1 MKNIYV
7 RFTFLA
13 ALIVLISVS
22 LMTYR
27 NLDNYINEVKLVRH
41 SSIVFRL
48 VEKVLS
54 AVKDAET
61 GHRGYQLTRDSS
73 YLEPYHISINELPEM
88 LRELDS
94 LVEDNPIQKQYVD
107 TLQVLINNQYL
118 LISRILSNTQRSSL
132 YMDRYESKLLKDGKN
147 NMTRI
152 RIIISKIRNL
162 EEELYTSRIATEE
175 GYRNIAPFS
184 LLAFTIL
191 SVFGVAF
198 LFARVVGA
206 LDQKRLAE
214 KGLKENLKTLEKE
227 VTEKQFAQR
236 TIQNILDHS
245 LDGIM
250 AFSSV
255 RDKSGDIIDFEW
267 MLANFI
273 STQTLGGGNNALVG
287 ERLLGSGID
296 SSNSGID
303 SNNSGLFKIY
313 KEIVTTGVAR
323 QFERE
328 FRVKG
333 EAVWYYM
340 AAVKLDD
347 GLIVTYTDV
356 TGKRVAEDQLKLY
369 ADELKRSN
377 QDLEQFAY
385 VASHDL
391 QEPLRK
397 IRAFG
402 DRLAARYEDKLD
414 EVGIEYITRM
424 QQASA
429 RMQKLIEDLLSFSRI
444 SSGHE
449 QFTRVDPTTVVNE
462 VVDDIEGQILRE
474 KAKVGVKPIPVINAD
489 RGQIRRLFQNL
500 ISNAIKF
507 HKPGALPVAEISGS
521 VISAAEAEKEFGFP
535 VPENSYVRIV
545 VKDNGVGF
553 DEKYADKIF
562 NIFQRLHGR
571 AEYEG
576 TGIGLAIC
584 RKIMMNHRGYIR
596 ATSVINQGSEFILI
610 FPDVK

>member
-1 MKNIYV
+1 MKNIYI
-7 RFTFLA
+7 RFIFLST
-13 ALIVLISVS
+13 LIILIFIS

-27 NLDNYINEVKLVRH
+27 NLNNYINEVKLVRH
-41 SSIVFRL
+41 SSVVFRL
-48 VEKVLS
+48 VENVLS

-61 GHRGYQLTRDSS
+61 GHRGFQLTRDSS
-73 YLEPYHISINELPEM
+73 YLEPYRASIRQLPDM
-88 LRELDS
+88 LHDLDS
-94 LVEDNPIQKQYVD
+94 MVQNNYMQKRYVD
-107 TLQVLINNQYL
+107 TLQTLINDQYL
-118 LISRILSNTQRSSL
+118 LISRILSNAERSSL
-132 YMDRYESKLLKDGKN
+132 YMDRYESKLLKDGKE
-147 NMTRI
+147 NMARI
-152 RIIISKIRNL
+152 RTVIGKIRAV
-162 EEELYTSRIATEE
+162 EEELYTNRIATEE

-184 LLAFTIL
+184 LLAFSII

-198 LFARVVGA
+198 LFSRVMGA
-206 LDQKRLAE
+206 LDQKRKAE
-214 KGLKENLKTLEKE
+214 IGLKENLKTLEHE
-227 VTEKQFAQR
+227 VAEKQFAQR

-255 RDKSGDIIDFEW
+255 RDENGEIIDFQW
-267 MLANFI
+267 LLANFI
-273 STQTLGGGNNALVG
+273 SAQTLGRGKGDLTG
-287 ERLLGSGID
+287 KRLLD
-296 SSNSGID
+296 VVPD
-303 SNNSGLFKIY
+303 AKKSGLFDIY
-313 KEIVTTGVAR
+313 KGVVDTSISQ

-328 FRVKG
+328 FDLRG
-333 EAVWYYM
+333 ELKWFYM

-356 TGKRVAEDQLKLY
+356 TEKNVAESRLTQY
-369 ADELKRSN
+369 AEELKRSN

-414 EVGIEYITRM
+414 EVGVEYITRM

-449 QFTRVDPTTVVNE
+449 QFTRVDLTAVVNE

-474 KAKVGVKPIPVINAD
+474 KAKVGVKPIAEINGD

-507 HKPGALPVAEISGS
+507 HKPGGLPTVEISGD
-521 VISAAEAEKEFGFP
+521 VISGSEAEKEFGFP
-535 VPENSYVRIV
+535 LAEPAYVRIV
-545 VKDNGVGF
+545 VKDNGIGF
-553 DEKYADKIF
+553 DEKYSEKIF
-562 NIFQRLHGR
+562 NIFQRLQGR

-584 RKIMMNHRGYIR
+584 RKIMSNHRGYIR
-596 ATSVINQGSEFILI
+596 AQSVINQGSEFILI
-610 FPDVK
+610 FPYAR

>member
-1 MKNIYV
+1 MKNIYI
-7 RFTFLA
+7 RFIFLFT
-13 ALIVLISVS
+13 LIVLIFVS

-27 NLDNYINEVKLVRH
+27 NLNNYINEVKLVRH
-41 SSIVFRL
+41 SSVVFRL
-48 VEKVLS
+48 VENVLS

-61 GHRGYQLTRDSS
+61 GHRGYQLTKDSS
-73 YLEPYHISINELPEM
+73 YLEPYHASIRQLPGM

-94 LVEDNPIQKQYVD
+94 LVQDNFLQKRYVD
-107 TLQVLINNQYL
+107 TLQLLINDQYL
-118 LISRILSNTQRSSL
+118 LISRILSNAERSSL
-132 YMDRYESKLLKDGKN
+132 YMDRYESKLLKDGKT

-152 RIIISKIRNL
+152 RTVIGKIRSV
-162 EEELYTSRIATEE
+162 EEELYTNRIATEE

-184 LLAFTIL
+184 LLAFSII

-198 LFARVVGA
+198 LFSRVMGA
-206 LDQKRLAE
+206 LDQKRKAE
-214 KGLKENLKTLEKE
+214 IGLKENLKTLERE
-227 VTEKQFAQR
+227 VAEKQFAQR

-250 AFSSV
+250 AFLSV
-255 RDKSGDIIDFEW
+255 RDETGEIVDFQW
-267 MLANFI
+267 LLANFI
-273 STQTLGGGNNALVG
+273 SAQTLGRGKGDLTG
-287 ERLLGSGID
+287 KKLLEVVPD
-296 SSNSGID
+296 AKK
-303 SNNSGLFKIY
+303 SGLFDIY
-313 KEIVTTGVAR
+313 KNVVDTSVSQ

-328 FRVKG
+328 FYLAGEVK
-333 EAVWYYM
+333 WFYM

-356 TGKRVAEDQLKLY
+356 TEKNVAEARLTQY
-369 ADELKRSN
+369 AEELKRSN

-414 EVGIEYITRM
+414 EVGAEYISRM

-449 QFTRVDPTTVVNE
+449 QFTRVDLTAVVNE
-462 VVDDIEGQILRE
+462 VVDDIEGQIIRE
-474 KAKVGVKPIPVINAD
+474 KAKVGVKPIAEINGD

-507 HKPGALPVAEISGS
+507 HKQDGLPVVEISGEVVS
-521 VISAAEAEKEFGFP
+521 GHQAEKEFGIP
-535 VPENSYVRIV
+535 LTEAAYVRIV
-545 VKDNGVGF
+545 VKDNGIGF
-553 DEKYADKIF
+553 DEKYSEKIF
-562 NIFQRLHGR
+562 NIFQRLQGR

-584 RKIMMNHRGYIR
+584 RKIMTNHRGYIR
-596 ATSVINQGSEFILI
+596 AQSVINQGSEFILI
-610 FPDVK
+610 FPYAR

>member
-7 RFTFLA
+7 RFIFLA

-41 SSIVFRL
+41 SNLVFRV
-48 VEKVLS
+48 VENVLS

-61 GHRGYQLTRDSS
+61 GHRGYQLTGDSS
-73 YLEPYHISINELPEM
+73 YLEPYHLSIQELPSM
-88 LRELDS
+88 LHELDS
-94 LVEDNPIQKQYVD
+94 LVQDNDKQKRYVD
-107 TLQVLINNQYL
+107 TLVQLISNQYL
-118 LISRILSNTQRSSL
+118 LINRILSNAERSSL

-147 NMTRI
+147 NMSRI
-152 RIIISKIRNL
+152 RNTVSKIRNL
-162 EEELYTSRIATEE
+162 EEEVYVNRIATEE

-198 LFARVVGA
+198 LFARVIGA
-206 LDQKRLAE
+206 LEQKREAE
-214 KGLKENLKTLEKE
+214 KVLKENLKTLERE
-227 VTEKQFAQR
+227 ISEKQFAQS

-250 AFSSV
+250 AFASI
-255 RDKSGDIIDFEW
+255 RNEQGEIIDFKW
-267 MLANFI
+267 ILANFI
-273 STQTLGGGNNALVG
+273 SSQTLGRGRENLIGSNLLDVVPDANNM
-287 ERLLGSGID
+287 
-296 SSNSGID
+296 
-303 SNNSGLFKIY
+303 GLFEIY
-313 KEIVTTGVAR
+313 KQVVVTGVSR
-323 QFERE
+323 QFERDFNLRGE
-328 FRVKG
+328 VK
-333 EAVWYYM
+333 WFYM
-340 AAVKLDD
+340 AAVKLGD

-356 TGKRVAEDQLKLY
+356 TGKHVAEDQMRKY
-369 ADELKRSN
+369 SEELKRSN

-414 EVGIEYITRM
+414 EIGSEYITRM

-444 SSGHE
+444 SSGQE
-449 QFTRVDPTTVVNE
+449 QFTRVDLTAVVNE

-474 KAKVGVKPIPVINAD
+474 KAKVGIKAIAEINGD

-507 HKPGALPVAEISGS
+507 HKQGATPVVEISGS
-521 VISAAEAEKEFGFP
+521 IVSGTDMEKEFGFP
-535 VPENSYVRIV
+535 LSENSYVRIV
-545 VKDNGVGF
+545 VKDNGIGF

-562 NIFQRLHGR
+562 NIFQRLQGR
-571 AEYEG
+571 AEFEG

-584 RKIMMNHRGYIR
+584 RKIMTNHRGYIR
-596 ATSVINQGSEFILI
+596 ARSVINQGSEFILI
-610 FPDVK
+610 FPNVNDIKSF

>member
-1 MKNIYV
+1 MKNIYI
-7 RFTFLA
+7 RFIFLST
-13 ALIVLISVS
+13 LIVLIFIS

-27 NLDNYINEVKLVRH
+27 NLNNYINEVKLVRH
-41 SSIVFRL
+41 SSVVFRL
-48 VEKVLS
+48 VENVLS

-61 GHRGYQLTRDSS
+61 GHRGFQLTKDSS
-73 YLEPYHISINELPEM
+73 YLEPYHASIRELPDM
-88 LRELDS
+88 LRDLDS
-94 LVEDNPIQKQYVD
+94 LVQDNFLQSRHVD
-107 TLQVLINNQYL
+107 TLQLLINDQYL
-118 LISRILSNTQRSSL
+118 LISRILSNAERSSL
-132 YMDRYESKLLKDGKN
+132 YMDRYESKLLKDGKE

-152 RIIISKIRNL
+152 RNVISRIRSV
-162 EEELYTSRIATEE
+162 EEELYTNRIATEE
-175 GYRNIAPFS
+175 AYRNIAPFS
-184 LLAFTIL
+184 LLAFSII

-198 LFARVVGA
+198 LFSRVMGA
-206 LDQKRLAE
+206 LDQKRMAE
-214 KGLKENLKTLEKE
+214 IGLKENLKTLERE
-227 VTEKQFAQR
+227 VSEKQFAQR

-255 RDKSGDIIDFEW
+255 RDEQGEIVDFQW
-267 MLANFI
+267 LLANFI
-273 STQTLGGGNNALVG
+273 SAQTLGRGKGDLAG
-287 ERLLGSGID
+287 KRLLD
-296 SSNSGID
+296 VVPD
-303 SNNSGLFKIY
+303 AKKSGLFQIY
-313 KEIVTTGVAR
+313 KGVVDTSVSQ

-328 FRVKG
+328 FDFSG
-333 EAVWYYM
+333 EVRWFYM

-356 TGKRVAEDQLKLY
+356 TEKNVAESRLTQY
-369 ADELKRSN
+369 AEELKRSN

-414 EVGIEYITRM
+414 EVGVEYISRM

-444 SSGHE
+444 SSGHD
-449 QFTRVDPTTVVNE
+449 QFARVDLTAVVNE

-474 KAKVGVKPIPVINAD
+474 KAKVGVREIAEITGD

-507 HKPGALPVAEISGS
+507 HKPGALPVVEIFGS
-521 VISAAEAEKEFGFP
+521 VVTGTEAEKEFGFP
-535 VPENSYVRIV
+535 LSESSYVRIV
-545 VKDNGVGF
+545 VKDNGIGF
-553 DEKYADKIF
+553 DEKYAEKIF
-562 NIFQRLHGR
+562 NIFQRLQGR

-584 RKIMMNHRGYIR
+584 RKIMSNHRGYIR
-596 ATSVINQGSEFILI
+596 AQSVINEGSEFILI
-610 FPDVK
+610 FPYAR

>member
-7 RFTFLA
+7 RFIFLA

-27 NLDNYINEVKLVRH
+27 NLNNYINEVKLVRH
-41 SSIVFRL
+41 SSIVFRV
-48 VEKVLS
+48 VENVLS
-54 AVKDAET
+54 SVKDAET
-61 GHRGYQLTRDSS
+61 GHRGFQLTRDSS
-73 YLEPYHISINELPEM
+73 YLVPYHTSLQELPDM

-94 LVEDNPIQKQYVD
+94 LVQDNFLQKRYVD
-107 TLQVLINNQYL
+107 TLQLLINTQYL
-118 LISRILSNTQRSSL
+118 LMNRILSNAQRSSL
-132 YMDRYESKLLKDGKN
+132 YMDRYESKLLKDGKL
-147 NMTRI
+147 NMNEI
-152 RIIISKIRNL
+152 RNTIGIIRNL
-162 EEELYTSRIATEE
+162 EEEIYTSRIATEA
-175 GYRNIAPFS
+175 GYRNITPVS

-191 SVFGVAF
+191 SVVGLAF

-206 LDQKRLAE
+206 LDQKRQAE
-214 KGLKENLKTLEKE
+214 IGLKENLKIIEKE
-227 VTEKQFAQR
+227 IAEKQFAQR

-250 AFSSV
+250 AFASV
-255 RDKSGDIIDFEW
+255 RNDRGEIVDFKW
-267 MLANFI
+267 ILANFI
-273 STQTLGGGNNALVG
+273 SSQTLGRGRGDLIGARLLDVMHDTNNA
-287 ERLLGSGID
+287 
-296 SSNSGID
+296 
-303 SNNSGLFKIY
+303 GLFDIY
-313 KEIVTTGVAR
+313 KEVVETGVSQ

-328 FRVKG
+328 FQLDNDVR
-333 EAVWYYM
+333 WFYM

-347 GLIVTYTDV
+347 GLIVTYTDA
-356 TGKRVAEDQLKLY
+356 TAKHDAEDQMKQY
-369 ADELKRSN
+369 AEELKRSN

-402 DRLAARYEDKLD
+402 DRLIAKYEGRLD
-414 EVGIEYITRM
+414 EAGVEYISRM

-449 QFTRVDPTTVVNE
+449 EFTRVDPTIVVNE
-462 VVDDIEGQILRE
+462 VVEDIEGQILRE
-474 KAKVGVKPIPVINAD
+474 KAKVEVKPIAEIHAD
-489 RGQIRRLFQNL
+489 RAQIRRLFQNL

-507 HKPGALPVAEISGS
+507 HKPGALPVVEISGS
-521 VISAAEAEKEFGFP
+521 IVSAAQAEKEFGLQ
-535 VPENSYVRIV
+535 VSEKSYVRIV
-545 VKDNGVGF
+545 VKDNGIGF

-562 NIFQRLHGR
+562 NIFQRLQGR

-596 ATSVINQGSEFILI
+596 AKGVVNKGSEFILI
-610 FPDVK
+610 FPNAK

>member
-1 MKNIYV
+1 MKNIYI
-7 RFTFLA
+7 RFIFLST
-13 ALIVLISVS
+13 LIVLIFIS

-27 NLDNYINEVKLVRH
+27 NLNNYINEVKLVRH
-41 SSIVFRL
+41 SSVVFRL
-48 VEKVLS
+48 VENVLS

-61 GHRGYQLTRDSS
+61 GHRGFQLTKDSS
-73 YLEPYHISINELPEM
+73 YLEPYHASIRELPDM
-88 LRELDS
+88 LRDLDS
-94 LVEDNPIQKQYVD
+94 LVQDNFLQSRHVD
-107 TLQVLINNQYL
+107 TLQLLINDQYL
-118 LISRILSNTQRSSL
+118 LISRILSNAERSSL
-132 YMDRYESKLLKDGKN
+132 YMDRYESKLLKDGKE

-152 RIIISKIRNL
+152 RNVISRIRSV
-162 EEELYTSRIATEE
+162 EEELYTNRIATEE

-184 LLAFTIL
+184 LLAFSII

-198 LFARVVGA
+198 LFSRVMGA
-206 LDQKRLAE
+206 LDQKRMAE
-214 KGLKENLKTLEKE
+214 IGLKENLKTLERE
-227 VTEKQFAQR
+227 VSEKQFAQR

-255 RDKSGDIIDFEW
+255 RDEQGEIVDFQW
-267 MLANFI
+267 LLANFI
-273 STQTLGGGNNALVG
+273 SAQTLGRGKGDLAG
-287 ERLLGSGID
+287 KRLLD
-296 SSNSGID
+296 VVPD
-303 SNNSGLFKIY
+303 AKKSGLFQIY
-313 KEIVTTGVAR
+313 KGVVDTSVSQ

-328 FRVKG
+328 FDFSG
-333 EAVWYYM
+333 EVRWFYM

-356 TGKRVAEDQLKLY
+356 TEKNVAESRLTQY
-369 ADELKRSN
+369 AEELKRSN

-414 EVGIEYITRM
+414 EVGVEYISRM

-444 SSGHE
+444 SSGHD
-449 QFTRVDPTTVVNE
+449 QFARVDLTAVVNE

-474 KAKVGVKPIPVINAD
+474 KAKVGVREIAEITGD

-507 HKPGALPVAEISGS
+507 HKPGALPVVEIFGS
-521 VISAAEAEKEFGFP
+521 VVTGSEAEKEFGFP
-535 VPENSYVRIV
+535 LSESSYVRIV
-545 VKDNGVGF
+545 VKDNGIGF
-553 DEKYADKIF
+553 DEKYAEKIF
-562 NIFQRLHGR
+562 NIFQRLQGR

-584 RKIMMNHRGYIR
+584 RKIMSNHRGYIR
-596 ATSVINQGSEFILI
+596 AQSVINEGSEFVLI
-610 FPDVK
+610 FPYAR

>member
-1 MKNIYV
+1 MKNIYI
-7 RFTFLA
+7 RFIFLST
-13 ALIVLISVS
+13 LIVLVFIS

-27 NLDNYINEVKLVRH
+27 NLNNYINEVKLVRH
-41 SSIVFRL
+41 SSVVFRL
-48 VEKVLS
+48 VENVLS

-61 GHRGYQLTRDSS
+61 GHRGFQLTRDSS
-73 YLEPYHISINELPEM
+73 YLEPYHASIRQLPGM
-88 LRELDS
+88 LHDLDS
-94 LVEDNPIQKQYVD
+94 MVQDNFMQKRYVD
-107 TLQVLINNQYL
+107 TLQTLINDQYL
-118 LISRILSNTQRSSL
+118 LISRILSNAERSSL

-147 NMTRI
+147 NMSRI
-152 RIIISKIRNL
+152 RAVIGKIRAV
-162 EEELYTSRIATEE
+162 EEELYTNRIATEE

-184 LLAFTIL
+184 LLAFSII

-198 LFARVVGA
+198 LFSRVMGA
-206 LDQKRLAE
+206 LDQKRKAE
-214 KGLKENLKTLEKE
+214 IGLKENLKTLERE
-227 VTEKQFAQR
+227 VAEKQFAQR

-250 AFSSV
+250 AFASV
-255 RDKSGDIIDFEW
+255 RDENGEITDFQW
-267 MLANFI
+267 LLANFI
-273 STQTLGGGNNALVG
+273 SAQTLGRGKGDLTG
-287 ERLLGSGID
+287 KRLLD
-296 SSNSGID
+296 VVPD
-303 SNNSGLFKIY
+303 AKKSGLFDIY
-313 KEIVTTGVAR
+313 KSVVDTSISQ

-328 FRVKG
+328 FDLSGEVK
-333 EAVWYYM
+333 WFYM

-356 TGKRVAEDQLKLY
+356 TEKTIAESRLTQY

-414 EVGIEYITRM
+414 EVGAEYITRM

-449 QFTRVDPTTVVNE
+449 QFTRVDLTAVVNE

-474 KAKVGVKPIPVINAD
+474 KAKVGVKPIAEINGD

-507 HKPGALPVAEISGS
+507 HKPGALPVVEISGD
-521 VISAAEAEKEFGFP
+521 VISSNEAEKEFGFSLTEP
-535 VPENSYVRIV
+535 AYVRIV
-545 VKDNGVGF
+545 VKDNGIGF
-553 DEKYADKIF
+553 DEKYSEKIF
-562 NIFQRLHGR
+562 NIFQRLQGR

-584 RKIMMNHRGYIR
+584 RKIMSNHRGYIR
-596 ATSVINQGSEFILI
+596 AQSVINQGSEFILI
-610 FPDVK
+610 FPYAR

>member
-41 SSIVFRL
+41 SSLVFRV
-48 VEKVLS
+48 VENVLS

-61 GHRGYQLTRDSS
+61 GHRGYQLTGDTS
-73 YLEPYHISINELPEM
+73 YLEPYHSSIQELPEM

-94 LVEDNPIQKQYVD
+94 LVQDNFLQTRYVD
-107 TLQVLINNQYL
+107 TLQQLIKHQYL
-118 LISRILSNTQRSSL
+118 LISRILSNTERSSL

-147 NMTRI
+147 NMTMI
-152 RIIISKIRNL
+152 RNTISKIRDL
-162 EEELYTSRIATEE
+162 EEEIYTSRIETEE

-206 LDQKRLAE
+206 LEQKRQAE

-255 RDKSGDIIDFEW
+255 RNQAGEIIDFEW

-273 STQTLGGGNNALVG
+273 STQTLGGGNHALVG
-287 ERLLGSGID
+287 ERLIGSGID
-296 SSNSGID
+296 SYNSE
-303 SNNSGLFKIY
+303 LFKIY
-313 KEIVTTGVAR
+313 KQVVTTGVAQ

-328 FRVKG
+328 FIVKG
-333 EAVWYYM
+333 ETVWYYM

-414 EVGIEYITRM
+414 EVGTEYITRM

-444 SSGHE
+444 SSEHE

-474 KAKVGVKPIPVINAD
+474 KANVGVKPIPKIKAD

-507 HKPGALPVAEISGS
+507 HKPGALPVVEIFGNI
-521 VISAAEAEKEFGFP
+521 VSAAEAEKEFGFQ
-535 VPENSYVRIV
+535 VTENSYVRIV
-545 VKDNGVGF
+545 VKDNGIGF

-562 NIFQRLHGR
+562 NIFQRLQGR

-596 ATSVINQGSEFILI
+596 AKSVINQGSEFILI
-610 FPDVK
+610 FPNVK

>member
-1 MKNIYV
+1 MKNIYI
-7 RFTFLA
+7 RFIFLA

-41 SSIVFRL
+41 STLVFSMA
-48 VEKVLS
+48 ENVLS

-61 GHRGYQLTRDSS
+61 GHRGFQLTGDST
-73 YLEPYHISINELPEM
+73 YLEPYHVSLRELPVM
-88 LRELDS
+88 LHELDS
-94 LVEDNPIQKQYVD
+94 LVQDNFLQKRSVD
-107 TLQVLINNQYL
+107 TLNVLINTQYL
-118 LISRILSNTQRSSL
+118 LINRILSNAERSSL

-147 NMTRI
+147 NMT
-152 RIIISKIRNL
+152 KIRNTIKSIRDL
-162 EEELYTSRIATEE
+162 EEQIYKSRIETEE

-184 LLAFTIL
+184 LLALTIL
-191 SVFGVAF
+191 SVAGLAF
-198 LFARVVGA
+198 LFARVMGA
-206 LDQKRLAE
+206 LEQKRQAE
-214 KGLKENLKTLEKE
+214 IGLKENLKTLEKE
-227 VTEKQFAQR
+227 VTDKQSAQR
-236 TIQNILDHS
+236 TVQNILDHS

-250 AFSSV
+250 ALASV
-255 RDKSGDIIDFEW
+255 RNDQGKIVDFKW
-267 MLANFI
+267 TLANFI
-273 STQTLGGGNNALVG
+273 SSQTLGRGRANLTGSNLLDVVPDANNA
-287 ERLLGSGID
+287 
-296 SSNSGID
+296 
-303 SNNSGLFKIY
+303 GLFEIY
-313 KEIVTTGVAR
+313 KRVVETGVTE
-323 QFERE
+323 QFERQFNLFGDE
-328 FRVKG
+328 RWF
-333 EAVWYYM
+333 YM

-356 TGKRVAEDQLKLY
+356 SGKHLAEDQMKQY
-369 ADELKRSN
+369 ADELQRSN

-449 QFTRVDPTTVVNE
+449 QFTRVDVTGVVNE

-474 KAKVGVKPIPVINAD
+474 KAKVGVKPIAEINGD

-507 HKPGALPVAEISGS
+507 HKPGGLPVVEISGS
-521 VISAAEAEKEFGFP
+521 IVTNTEAEKEFGFP
-535 VPENSYVRIV
+535 VSENSYVRIV
-545 VKDNGVGF
+545 VSDNGIGF

-562 NIFQRLHGR
+562 NIFQRLQGR

-584 RKIMMNHRGYIR
+584 RKIMTNHRGYIR
-596 ATSVINQGSEFILI
+596 AQSVVGQGSEFILI
-610 FPDVK
+610 FPNVK

>member
-1 MKNIYV
+1 M
-7 RFTFLA
+7 
-13 ALIVLISVS
+13 
-22 LMTYR
+22 
-27 NLDNYINEVKLVRH
+27 VRH
-41 SSIVFRL
+41 SSRVFR
-48 VEKVLS
+48 VVDNVLS
-54 AVKDAET
+54 TVKDAET
-61 GHRGYQLTRDSS
+61 GHRGYQLTRDTS
-73 YLEPYHISINELPEM
+73 YLEPYHASIQELPEM

-94 LVEDNPIQKQYVD
+94 LVQDNFLQKRNVD
-107 TLQVLINNQYL
+107 TLQLLINTQYL
-118 LISRILSNTQRSSL
+118 LINRILSNAERSSL
-132 YMDRYESKLLKDGKN
+132 YMDRYESKLLKDGKV
-147 NMTRI
+147 NMTKI
-152 RIIISKIRNL
+152 RNTISKIRDL
-162 EEELYTSRIATEE
+162 EEEVYTSRITTEE

-198 LFARVVGA
+198 LFSRVVGA
-206 LDQKRLAE
+206 LDQKRQAE
-214 KGLKENLKTLEKE
+214 VGLKENLKTLEKE
-227 VTEKQFAQR
+227 ITEKQFAQR

-250 AFSSV
+250 AFASV
-255 RDKSGDIIDFEW
+255 RNQAGEIVDFEW
-267 MLANFI
+267 ILANFI
-273 STQTLGGGNNALVG
+273 STQTLGGGKHALVG
-287 ERLLGSGID
+287 ERLMGSGID
-296 SSNSGID
+296 SYNSE
-303 SNNSGLFKIY
+303 LFKIY
-313 KEIVTTGVAR
+313 KQVVTTGVAQ

-328 FRVKG
+328 FKVKG
-333 EAVWYYM
+333 ETVWYYM

-356 TGKRVAEDQLKLY
+356 TGKRIAEDQLKLY
-369 ADELKRSN
+369 ADDLKRSN

-414 EVGIEYITRM
+414 EVGLEYITRM
-424 QQASA
+424 QHASA

-449 QFTRVDPTTVVNE
+449 QFTGVDPTTVVNE

-474 KAKVGVKPIPVINAD
+474 KAKVGVKPIAEINAD

-507 HKPGALPVAEISGS
+507 HKPGALPVVEISGS
-521 VISAAEAEKEFGFP
+521 VIPADEAEKEFG
-535 VPENSYVRIV
+535 VQLTENSYVRIV
-545 VKDNGVGF
+545 VKDNGIGF

-596 ATSVINQGSEFILI
+596 AKSVINQGSEFILI
-610 FPDVK
+610 FPNVK

>member
-7 RFTFLA
+7 RFIFLA

-27 NLDNYINEVKLVRH
+27 NLDNYMNEVKLVRH
-41 SSIVFRL
+41 SSHVFRL
-48 VEKVLS
+48 VENVLS
-54 AVKDAET
+54 AVKDAEI
-61 GHRGYQLTRDSS
+61 GHRGYQLTRDTTYLSPYYSS
-73 YLEPYHISINELPEM
+73 VEKLPAM
-88 LRELDS
+88 LHELDS
-94 LVEDNPIQKQYVD
+94 LVEDNALQKRSVD
-107 TLQVLINNQYL
+107 TLQLLINNQYL
-118 LISRILSNTQRSSL
+118 IIRRILSNAERSSL

-147 NMTRI
+147 NMIKI
-152 RIIISKIRNL
+152 RTTVSKIREL
-162 EEELYTSRIATEE
+162 EEEIYTSRIATEA

-198 LFARVVGA
+198 LFARVIGA
-206 LDQKRLAE
+206 LEQKRLAE
-214 KGLKENLKTLEKE
+214 VGLKENLKVLENE

-255 RDKSGDIIDFEW
+255 RDEQGEIVDFKW
-267 MLANFI
+267 IMANFI
-273 STQTLGGGNNALVG
+273 SAQTLGRGKGDLTGKCLLEVVPDANNT
-287 ERLLGSGID
+287 
-296 SSNSGID
+296 
-303 SNNSGLFKIY
+303 GLFEIY
-313 KEIVTTGVAR
+313 KSVVNTGVSQ

-328 FRVKG
+328 FNLFG
-333 EAVWYYM
+333 ESKWFYM
-340 AAVKLDD
+340 SAVKLDD

-356 TGKRVAEDQLKLY
+356 TEKNTAKEKLTRYAE
-369 ADELKRSN
+369 ELKRSN

-402 DRLAARYEDKLD
+402 DRLAVRYEDKLD
-414 EVGIEYITRM
+414 EVGAEYISRM

-449 QFTRVDPTTVVNE
+449 QFARVDVTGVVNE

-474 KAKVGVKPIPVINAD
+474 KAKVGVKPIAEIQGD

-507 HKPGALPVAEISGS
+507 HKTGALPVVEISGS
-521 VISAAEAEKEFGFP
+521 VVTAAEAEKEFG
-535 VPENSYVRIV
+535 VLLSESSYVRIV
-545 VKDNGVGF
+545 VKDNGIGF

-562 NIFQRLHGR
+562 SIFQRLQGR

-584 RKIMMNHRGYIR
+584 RKIMTNHRGYIR
-596 ATSVINQGSEFILI
+596 ARSVIGQGSEFILI
-610 FPDVK
+610 FPNIK

>member
-1 MKNIYV
+1 MKNIYI
-7 RFTFLA
+7 RFIFLST
-13 ALIVLISVS
+13 LIILIFIS

-27 NLDNYINEVKLVRH
+27 NLNNYINEVKLVRH
-41 SSIVFRL
+41 SSVVFRL
-48 VEKVLS
+48 VENVLS

-61 GHRGYQLTRDSS
+61 GHRGFQLTRDSS
-73 YLEPYHISINELPEM
+73 YLKPYHAS
-88 LRELDS
+88 LRELPDMLHDLDS
-94 LVEDNPIQKQYVD
+94 MVQDNFMQKRYVD
-107 TLQVLINNQYL
+107 TLQTLINDQYL
-118 LISRILSNTQRSSL
+118 LISRILSNAERSSL
-132 YMDRYESKLLKDGKN
+132 YMDRYESKLLKDGKE
-147 NMTRI
+147 NMSRI
-152 RIIISKIRNL
+152 RAVIGKIRGV
-162 EEELYTSRIATEE
+162 EEELYTNRIATEE

-184 LLAFTIL
+184 LLAFSII

-198 LFARVVGA
+198 LFSRVMGA
-206 LDQKRLAE
+206 LDQKRKAE
-214 KGLKENLKTLEKE
+214 IGLKENLKTLEHE
-227 VTEKQFAQR
+227 VAEKQFAQR

-255 RDKSGDIIDFEW
+255 RDEHGEIIDFQW
-267 MLANFI
+267 LLANFI
-273 STQTLGGGNNALVG
+273 SAQTLGHGKGDLTG
-287 ERLLGSGID
+287 KRLLD
-296 SSNSGID
+296 VVPD
-303 SNNSGLFKIY
+303 AKKSGLFDIY
-313 KEIVTTGVAR
+313 KGVVDTSISQ

-328 FRVKG
+328 FDLRG
-333 EAVWYYM
+333 ELKWFYM
-340 AAVKLDD
+340 SAVKLDD

-356 TGKRVAEDQLKLY
+356 TEKNVAESRLTQY
-369 ADELKRSN
+369 AEELKRSN

-414 EVGIEYITRM
+414 EVGTEYITRM

-449 QFTRVDPTTVVNE
+449 QFTRVDLTAVVNE

-474 KAKVGVKPIPVINAD
+474 KAKVGVKPIAEINGD

-507 HKPGALPVAEISGS
+507 HKPGGLPTVEISGD
-521 VISAAEAEKEFGFP
+521 VISGNEAEKEFGFP
-535 VPENSYVRIV
+535 LAEPAYVRIV
-545 VKDNGVGF
+545 VKDNGIGF
-553 DEKYADKIF
+553 DEKYSEKIF
-562 NIFQRLHGR
+562 NIFQRLQGR

-584 RKIMMNHRGYIR
+584 RKIMSNHRGYIR
-596 ATSVINQGSEFILI
+596 AQSVINQGSEFILI
-610 FPDVK
+610 FPYAR

>member
-1 MKNIYV
+1 MKNIYI
-7 RFTFLA
+7 RFIFLST
-13 ALIVLISVS
+13 LIVLVFIS

-27 NLDNYINEVKLVRH
+27 NLNNYINEVKLVRH
-41 SSIVFRL
+41 SSVVFRL
-48 VEKVLS
+48 VENVLS

-61 GHRGYQLTRDSS
+61 GHRGFQLTRDSS
-73 YLEPYHISINELPEM
+73 YLEPYHASIRQLPGM
-88 LRELDS
+88 LHDLDS
-94 LVEDNPIQKQYVD
+94 MVQDNFMQKRYVD
-107 TLQVLINNQYL
+107 TLQTLINDQYL
-118 LISRILSNTQRSSL
+118 LISRILSNAERSSL

-147 NMTRI
+147 NMSRI
-152 RIIISKIRNL
+152 RAMIGKIRAV
-162 EEELYTSRIATEE
+162 EEELYTNRIATEE

-184 LLAFTIL
+184 LLAFSII

-198 LFARVVGA
+198 LFSRVMGA
-206 LDQKRLAE
+206 LDQKRKAE
-214 KGLKENLKTLEKE
+214 IGLKENLKTLERE
-227 VTEKQFAQR
+227 VAEKQFAQR

-250 AFSSV
+250 AFASV
-255 RDKSGDIIDFEW
+255 RDENGEITDFQW
-267 MLANFI
+267 ILANFI
-273 STQTLGGGNNALVG
+273 SAQTLGRGKGDLTG
-287 ERLLGSGID
+287 KRLLD
-296 SSNSGID
+296 VVPD
-303 SNNSGLFKIY
+303 AKKSGLFAIY
-313 KEIVTTGVAR
+313 KSVVDTSISQ

-328 FRVKG
+328 FDLSGEVK
-333 EAVWYYM
+333 WFYM

-356 TGKRVAEDQLKLY
+356 TEKTIAESRLTQY
-369 ADELKRSN
+369 AEELKRSN

-414 EVGIEYITRM
+414 EVGAEYITRM

-449 QFTRVDPTTVVNE
+449 QFTRVDLTAVVNE

-474 KAKVGVKPIPVINAD
+474 KAKVGVKPIAEINGD

-507 HKPGALPVAEISGS
+507 HKPGALPVVEISGD
-521 VISAAEAEKEFGFP
+521 VISSNEAEKEFGFSLTEP
-535 VPENSYVRIV
+535 AYVRIV
-545 VKDNGVGF
+545 VKDNGIGF
-553 DEKYADKIF
+553 DEKYSEKIF
-562 NIFQRLHGR
+562 NIFQRLQGR

-584 RKIMMNHRGYIR
+584 RKIMSNHRGYIR
-596 ATSVINQGSEFILI
+596 AQSVINQGSEFILI
-610 FPDVK
+610 FPYAR

>member
-1 MKNIYV
+1 MKNIYI

-13 ALIVLISVS
+13 ALIILISVS

-27 NLDNYINEVKLVRH
+27 NLDNYTNEVKLVRH
-41 SSIVFRL
+41 SSLVFRL
-48 VEKVLS
+48 AENVLS
-54 AVKDAET
+54 SVKDAET

-73 YLEPYHISINELPEM
+73 YLEPYHASIRELPGI
-88 LRELDS
+88 LSELDS
-94 LVEDNPIQKQYVD
+94 LVQDNVQQALYVD
-107 TLQVLINNQYL
+107 TLQALINTQYL
-118 LISRILSNTQRSSL
+118 IINRILSNAERSSL

-147 NMTRI
+147 NMTSIRNTISRI
-152 RIIISKIRNL
+152 RDL
-162 EEELYTSRIATEE
+162 EEDVYNSRMETEE

-198 LFARVVGA
+198 LFARVMGA
-206 LDQKRLAE
+206 LEQKRLAE
-214 KGLKENLKTLEKE
+214 VGLKENLKTLEKE
-227 VTEKQFAQR
+227 VGEKQFAQR

-250 AFSSV
+250 AFASV
-255 RDKSGDIIDFEW
+255 RNSAGEIIDFEW
-267 MLANFI
+267 LLANFI
-273 STQTLGGGNNALVG
+273 STQTLGRGYNDLVG
-287 ERLLGSGID
+287 KRLRDVVPDI
-296 SSNSGID
+296 
-303 SNNSGLFKIY
+303 NNSGLFEMY
-313 KEIVTTGVAR
+313 KSVVETGVSQ
-323 QFERE
+323 QFERQFNFYDE
-328 FRVKG
+328 SKWF
-333 EAVWYYM
+333 YM
-340 AAVKLDD
+340 SAVKLDD

-356 TGKRVAEDQLKLY
+356 TERNSAKEKLTQYAE
-369 ADELKRSN
+369 ELKRSN
-377 QDLEQFAY
+377 LDLEQFAY

-414 EVGIEYITRM
+414 EVGVEYITRM

-449 QFTRVDPTTVVNE
+449 QFSRVDLTAVVNE

-474 KAKVGVKPIPVINAD
+474 KAKVGVRQIAEIDGD

-507 HKPGALPVAEISGS
+507 HKPGATPVVEITGNVVSG
-521 VISAAEAEKEFGFP
+521 IEAEKEFGFALQD
-535 VPENSYVRIV
+535 NSYVRIV
-545 VKDNGVGF
+545 VKDNGIGF

-562 NIFQRLHGR
+562 NIFQRLQGR

-596 ATSVINQGSEFILI
+596 AQSVVNEGSEFILI
-610 FPDVK
+610 FPNVK